1 MLIRSVSVHSGNIE
15 GVLKSDTCNQV
26 SFLDFDF
33 KEKIVLIV
41 VKYLHFLQNFFKF
54 ILIPFGTTFQ
64 LLQIAHECCEHT
76 H

>member
-1 MLIRSVSVHSGNIE
+1 MVILNVSVHSCNIE

-33 KEKIVLIV
+33 KEKIVLVV
-41 VKYLHFLQNFFKF
+41 VKRFHILQDFLKF